1 MPAVTGR
8 RPGKRSDVA
17 AAIAAALVLLALHL
31 DFWRAGRPAVWFG
44 WVPEELLWR
53 LAWMGL
59 AWLYLLWFCARVWRE
74 EEE

>member
-1 MPAVTGR
+1 MPAVTPR
-8 RPGKRSDVA
+8 RPRSRSEVVL
-17 AAIAAALVLLALHL
+17 AIVLALALLALHL
-31 DFWRAGRPAVWFG
+31 DFWRAGRPVIHFG
-44 WVPEELLWR
+44 WIPEELLWR